1 MLIKSGQVDWVD
13 MKKGKPGHFVR
24 SQFEDADDR
33 YNGNGNGNGN
43 DNGNGNGSLRLSEAA
58 ALKLEYERKL
68 QAAGQEAY
76 ERGLADGIRKGTD
89 AESAKVQSA
98 LKSLAA
104 ALAEFEKAKRKF
116 ISSSEKEML
125 DLVLAAAECV
135 IHREVS
141 VNRETVCSVLTA
153 AMKKIL
159 DRDGLRIRLNPEDY
173 RYMTENHPC
182 AVDPEWLKKST
193 LVEDE
198 TISRGGVVIETL
210 FGEVDARI
218 ETQFQE
224 LKQTLAMKEA

>member
-24 SQFEDADDR
+24 SRFEDADDSGNGKG
-33 YNGNGNGNGN
+33 NGNGNGNGN
-43 DNGNGNGSLRLSEAA
+43 GLRLSEAA
-58 ALKLEYERKL
+58 SVKLDYEKKL

-76 ERGLADGIRKGTD
+76 ARGLADGIRKGAD

-98 LKSLAA
+98 LKSLVA
-104 ALAEFEKAKRKF
+104 ALAEFEKTKRQF
-116 ISSSEKEML
+116 ISSSEKELL

-135 IHREVS
+135 IHREAS
-141 VNRETVCSVLTA
+141 VNRETVSSVLNA

-173 RYMTENHPC
+173 RYMTENHPGT
-182 AVDPEWLKKST
+182 VNPEWLKKST

-210 FGEVDARI
+210 FGEVDARL

-224 LKQTLAMKEA
+224 LRQALAMKEV